1 MALDHS
7 VQSRF
12 ESVTIPSIGFALIA
26 ALYFV
31 WPIPNTITLRFVLL
45 GATLLYFGLLVR
57 GRCGDFRGNR
67 QITLLATVYLVLSAW
82 IVMNAVLIS
91 PEPAWALGEIQGQW
105 LNAALSLVAGILISA
120 AVQRRVISAPG
131 AIMAILAALAVHT
144 LYLDASSLHAGFT
157 KGALLRRSE
166 GLTEGPDKSNY
177 LTIAFL
183 GLLFSEA
190 YYRSVR
196 QSRFVPVNRWLLGGM
211 IALGLF
217 AFYLEEIRN
226 GVVPI
231 VLVLVSFLVLYII
244 DRKDKIKSGR
254 LVRNVV
260 LLTCLAGAFGLF
272 IVKTDPRWQNVVA
285 SAKLAWQTQDN
296 SAWLNDDPAHQQKW
310 LPTGHPVESSTYL
323 RTVML
328 KEGLQIV
335 AAHPLGVGYGRN
347 AFGHALKAKYGQG
360 TGHSHSGL
368 LDLAIGVGIPGVVLW
383 LALLGYAAY
392 AGAAAFLRRNS
403 YPGLALLVFVITF
416 GVRMIFDSVIRDH
429 MLQQFMFTA
438 ALLATLAWPS
448 RALES
453 KPA

>member
-1 MALDHS
+1 MALDHP
-7 VQSRF
+7 VQTPF
-12 ESVTIPSIGFALIA
+12 ESTALAGIGFALIA

-31 WPIPNTITLRFVLL
+31 SPIPHTITLRFVLL
-45 GATLLYFGLLVR
+45 GVTLLYFGLLVR
-57 GRCGDFRGNR
+57 GRRGNFQGTR
-67 QITLLATVYLVLSAW
+67 QITLLVTLYLALSAW
-82 IVMNAVLIS
+82 IVMNALLIS

-105 LNAALSLVAGILISA
+105 GNAALSLVAGVLIGA
-120 AVQRRVISAPG
+120 AVQRRVISASG
-131 AIMAILAALAVHT
+131 AVMAILIALAVHT
-144 LYLDASSLHAGFT
+144 LYLDASSLHAWLT
-157 KGALLRRSE
+157 KGVLLRRSE

-183 GLLFSEA
+183 GFLFSEI
-190 YYRSVR
+190 YYRGVR
-196 QSRFVPVNRWLLGGM
+196 QSRFIPVNRWLLGGM
-211 IALGLF
+211 IVLGLF

-226 GVVPI
+226 GLAPI
-231 VLVLVSFLVLYII
+231 ILVLVSFLALYII

-254 LVRNVV
+254 LMRNVV
-260 LLTCLAGAFGLF
+260 LLACLAGAFGLF
-272 IVKTDPRWQNVVA
+272 IVKSDPRWQNVAA

-310 LPTGHPVESSTYL
+310 LPDGHRVEASTYL

-335 AAHPLGVGYGRN
+335 AAHPFGVGYGRN

-360 TGHSHSGL
+360 SGHSHSGL

-392 AGAAAFLRRNS
+392 AGAAAFLRHNS
-403 YPGLALLVFVITF
+403 YPGLALLVLVITF

-438 ALLATLAWPS
+438 ALLATLALP
-448 RALES
+448 RALEG

>member
-1 MALDHS
+1 MTTQGS
-7 VQSRF
+7 SR
-12 ESVTIPSIGFALIA
+12 SSHKAIIGFALIA

-31 WPIPNTITLRFVLL
+31 WPIPHTITLRFVLL

-67 QITLLATVYLVLSAW
+67 EITPLVTLYLTLSAW
-82 IVMNAVLIS
+82 IVINALLIS
-91 PEPAWALGEIQGQW
+91 PEPAWALDEIQGQW
-105 LNAALSLVAGILISA
+105 GNAALSLVAGVLISA
-120 AVQRRVISAPG
+120 AVQRRIISAPG
-131 AIMAILAALAVHT
+131 VIMAILAALAVHT
-144 LYLDASSLHAGFT
+144 LYLDASSLHAWFT
-157 KGALLRRSE
+157 KGVLLRRSE
-166 GLTEGPDKSNY
+166 GLTGGPDKSNY

-183 GLLFSEA
+183 GFLFSEV

-211 IALGLF
+211 IVLGLF

-226 GVVPI
+226 GLAPI
-231 VLVLVSFLVLYII
+231 ALILASFLVLYVIGH
-244 DRKDKIKSGR
+244 KDKIKLGQ
-254 LVRNVV
+254 LVRNAV
-260 LLTCLAGAFGLF
+260 LLACIAGAFVLF
-272 IVKTDPRWQNVVA
+272 IVKTDPRWHNVEE

-296 SAWLNDDPAHQQKW
+296 SAWLNDDPSHQQKS
-310 LPTGHPVESSTYL
+310 LPSGHPVEASTYL

-383 LALLGYAAY
+383 LALLGYGAY
-392 AGAAAFLRRNS
+392 VGAAAFLRRNS
-403 YPGLALLVFVITF
+403 YPGLALLVLVIAF

-429 MLQQFMFTA
+429 MLQQFLFTA
-438 ALLATLAWPS
+438 ALLATLALPL
-448 RALES
+448 RTAES
-453 KPA
+453 KPV

>member
-1 MALDHS
+1 MALN
-7 VQSRF
+7 QSLQ
-12 ESVTIPSIGFALIA
+12 SPSKSIAIPGIGFALIA

-31 WPIPNTITLRFVLL
+31 WPIPHTITLRFVLL

-57 GRCGDFRGNR
+57 GKCGDFRGNR
-67 QITLLATVYLVLSAW
+67 QITLLVALYLALSAW
-82 IVMNAVLIS
+82 IVINALLIS

-105 LNAALSLVAGILISA
+105 GNAALSLVAGVLISA

-131 AIMAILAALAVHT
+131 AVMAILIALAMHT
-144 LYLDASSLHAGFT
+144 LYLDASSLHAWFT
-157 KGALLRRSE
+157 KGVLLRRSE

-183 GLLFSEA
+183 GFLFSEV
-190 YYRSVR
+190 YYRSVQR
-196 QSRFVPVNRWLLGGM
+196 SRFVPVNRWLLGGM

-217 AFYLEEIRN
+217 AFYLEEMRN
-226 GVVPI
+226 GLAPI
-231 VLVLVSFLVLYII
+231 ILVLVSFLALYIL
-244 DRKDKIKSGR
+244 DRRDKIKSGR
-254 LVRNVV
+254 LMRNVV
-260 LLTCLAGAFGLF
+260 LLACLAGAFGLF
-272 IVKTDPRWQNVVA
+272 IVKSDPRWHNIEA

-310 LPTGHPVESSTYL
+310 LPDGHPVEASTYL

-335 AAHPLGVGYGRN
+335 AAHPFGVGYGRN

-360 TGHSHSGL
+360 SGHSHSGL
-368 LDLAIGVGIPGVVLW
+368 LDLATGVGIPGVVLW

-392 AGAAAFLRRNS
+392 VGAAAFLRHNS
-403 YPGLALLVFVITF
+403 YPALALLALVITF
-416 GVRMIFDSVIRDH
+416 GVRMVFDSVIRDH

-438 ALLATLAWPS
+438 ALLVTLALP
-448 RALES
+448 RALEG